1 MDEYVKTLKLKL
13 AAEFDK
19 NKLDDVRKEFKDLE
33 AVKLGIIDDKSFEK
47 AKRSF
52 EEIKKKEYE
61 IEKLE
66 KAISEIQ
73 MFDKDTAH
81 LSEMQ
86 SMLAKLR
93 DEKEDIEIESKT
105 SNKSFGG
112 GFKEAFNEWKNNAK
126 MNLSDFAGMGR
137 QAFSDMKD
145 AVTKYAKIAADKIES
160 FVSDAITSIKEMA
173 KWNISESNTYN
184 PEAVSLYMETGLQGA
199 EAYGLNA
206 ALKSQNFSSM
216 QDFYEAMPFM
226 TKQQLDDMQ
235 ENLEIAKKNYE
246 NSIDTSMKFEEFSNE
261 YDLLKKELQSELI
274 NFFTENS
281 KTIKAFLELG
291 IKVME
296 FTIKFFGWIMSKFSK
311 GSERTDSERKQAV
324 ADILNVSSSS
334 LTNANNSKT
343 VNMSNT
349 YNGVSKADQFWL
361 NNVGQMTYLQIIEAL
376 K

>member
-1 MDEYVKTLKLKL
+1 MDEYVRTLKLKL

-19 NKLDDVRKEFKDLE
+19 NKLDDVRKEFNNLE
-33 AVKLGIIDDKSFEK
+33 AVKLGVIDNSSLEK
-47 AKRSF
+47 AKQSF
-52 EEIKKKEYE
+52 EEIKKKEFE
-61 IEKLE
+61 IAKLE

-81 LSEMQ
+81 LSAMQ
-86 SMLAKLR
+86 SMLAKLK

-105 SNKSFGG
+105 SKKGFGG
-112 GFKEAFNEWKNNAK
+112 GFKDAFNEWKDNVK

-145 AVTKYAKIAADKIES
+145 AIVDFGKKALASIES

-199 EAYGLNA
+199 DAYGLNA

-226 TKQQLDDMQ
+226 TKQQLDYME

-246 NSIDTSMKFEEFSNE
+246 NSIDTAMKFEEFSNE
-261 YDLLKKELQSELI
+261 YDLFKKELQSELI

-281 KTIKAFLELG
+281 DTIKAFLELG
-291 IKVME
+291 IKAME

-349 YNGVSKADQFWL
+349 YNGVSKADQSWL
-361 NNVGQMTYLQIIEAL
+361 ANVGQMTYLQIIEAL